1 MGARGDGAR
10 GEVRVGRGG
19 GRRCRCACEEGEG
32 AAGSPHRAECLSR
45 VRQAR
50 KKLVVSRGAA
60 ASIAPG
66 GDGFACPASGCKSVF
81 DTAEEALEHGATHGL
96 SGEREVDDEGKSCCL
111 WQGCDKKAKA
121 TRPDK
126 SNKHDFGNLRQHE
139 ALHVKGPKPR
149 EAFICPECDEAFPTS
164 AAAWACAAT
173 HDVEEDPCKCL
184 WAGCGRVCTKPAYYR
199 EHESVRVRPPPRVAV
214 WPPTPHRPS
223 HPAPHPPALPLSAFP
238 LTPDP
243 AARRRCT
250 RESGPTTAPRAIRAS
265 PFRVRLA
272 LRHTPCITRQRE
284 TAPLAFPWQSAR
296 RSAARSPPRASAAGP
311 RRGTTARATSS
322 CTSSAAAA
330 ARRPSCWAE
339 TAGAAACRW
348 LPAAHD
354 H

>member
-111 WQGCDKKAKA
+111 WQGCEKKVPVV
-121 TRPDK
+121 RPSSVK
-126 SNKHDFGNLRQHE
+126 PKFNNLLRHE

-149 EAFICPECDEAFPTS
+149 EGFVCPECDEAYPTS

-173 HDVEEDPCKCL
+173 HDIEEDPKKCL
-184 WAGCGRVCTKPAYYR
+184 WAGCGLTFATPSKYQA
-199 EHESVRVRPPPRVAV
+199 HEPVRVRPPAHGSVASRAFATRAAPPPTRLRCLSRPPLSRPTPRRVAGAHRSLAV
-214 WPPTPHRPS
+214 PLRHVQQGRHAIGCALRRLKPLRSPPTR
-223 HPAPHPPALPLSAFP
+223 P
-238 LTPDP
+238 LTPRLP
-243 AARRRCT
+243 LAERVALCCKVT
-250 RESGPTTAPRAIRAS
+250 GACKCGWTSKGYSGPRDFKA
-265 PFRVRLA
+265 
-272 LRHTPCITRQRE
+272 HN
-284 TAPLAFPWQSAR
+284 AR
-296 RSAARSPPRASAAGP
+296 CSR
-311 RRGTTARATSS
+311 
-322 CTSSAAAA
+322 
-330 ARRPSCWAE
+330 
-339 TAGAAACRW
+339 GAAPE
-348 LPAAHD
+348 LLG
-354 H
+354 